1 MSSILKLCAQV
12 CYTSFRHKFISAFT
26 YKISV
31 FTSKIDAKTQ
41 SNYEIGRNVEFRIC
55 TFLDNLG
62 WITTLSPGSRGPAD
76 ITATKRELTLVA
88 KNFDEND
95 LINKIKQK
103 LCIQVKF
110 RSDIEYHSLSTTEW
124 HYLADHSVKYNCPPI
139 VATVSKFL
147 GKQFEQMSLNY
158 EHGRPWNLGD
168 GYVAYFHNILNGE
181 EFRP

>member
-95 LINKIKQK
+95 QNSEVKANHIHLKENIRVTKKEKILFRLKKIFFFTLFFIFAFIFIFFFIN
-103 LCIQVKF
+103 C
-110 RSDIEYHSLSTTEW
+110 S
-124 HYLADHSVKYNCPPI
+124 
-139 VATVSKFL
+139 FL
-147 GKQFEQMSLNY
+147 KNF
-158 EHGRPWNLGD
+158 
-168 GYVAYFHNILNGE
+168 F
-181 EFRP
+181 F

>member
-1 MSSILKLCAQV
+1 M
-12 CYTSFRHKFISAFT
+12 
-26 YKISV
+26 
-31 FTSKIDAKTQ
+31 FTSKIEAKTP
-41 SNYEIGRNVEFRIC
+41 SNYEIGRNVEFRLC

-76 ITATKRELTLVA
+76 IAATKRELTLVA

-95 LINKIKQK
+95 LVNKIKQK

-124 HYLADHSVKYNCPPI
+124 HYLADHSIKCNCLPI

-158 EHGRPWNLGD
+158 EYGRPWNLGD